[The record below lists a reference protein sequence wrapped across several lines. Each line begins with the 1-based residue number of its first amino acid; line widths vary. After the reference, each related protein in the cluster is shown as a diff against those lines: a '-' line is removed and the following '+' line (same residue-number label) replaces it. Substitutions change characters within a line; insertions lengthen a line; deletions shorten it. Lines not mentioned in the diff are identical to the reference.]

1 MAWALELAFGAQSP
15 SLFFGFRINQCL
27 IALVVIE
34 GFSHRFHR
42 QAEIPG
48 RLFWCLSLAEHCG
61 HEVPHMHVA
70 AGDPEDFTP
79 RVRPWLKV
87 LICDFGFQAHTQQLN
102 LPQVGEQV
110 SEHLRKWV

>member
-1 MAWALELAFGAQSP
+1 MTWVLELAFSAQSP

-48 RLFWCLSLAEHCG
+48 RLFWCLSLSEHRC

-70 AGDPEDFTP
+70 AGDPEDFPP
-79 RVRPWLKV
+79 RVRSQLKV
-87 LICDFGFQAHTQQLN
+87 LICDFGCQTHTQRFN
-102 LPQVGEQV
+102 LHQVGEQV
-110 SEHLRKWV
+110 SEHLRK